1 MEIKCENSSTSLCN
15 RLWWSVKAKFMFY
28 FFPVVSVPHY
38 YSRGRVLSNP
48 LLGGDGFITYHSAL
62 KSEAPILGDQVFSLQ
77 FIQFCFVAGQYDMSE
92 LWHRGTVG
100 TFIIH
105 PPRLRATCEQTSV
118 IHRTVGQRLKMCNFC
133 AVLLSGLRW
142 DSSTICCPGLED
154 MSLWTL
160 WQTSICQ
167 DIVIFFFNFYI

>member
-1 MEIKCENSSTSLCN
+1 MKTLLHHSVTDCDEASRQSLC
-15 RLWWSVKAKFMFY
+15 FI

-92 LWHRGTVG
+92 L
-100 TFIIH
+100 
-105 PPRLRATCEQTSV
+105 
-118 IHRTVGQRLKMCNFC
+118 
-133 AVLLSGLRW
+133 
-142 DSSTICCPGLED
+142 
-154 MSLWTL
+154 
-160 WQTSICQ
+160 
-167 DIVIFFFNFYI
+167 